1 MTSQKIISIIE
12 ARRNST
18 TIPNRNYNQ
27 AIDDILQDI
36 YDAMQKELNGEM
48 TELGER
54 NYELIREGVRCEG
67 SYDPNEIYFMF
78 EERLYTHEAETIWN
92 FLDWVHNGKKVK
104 KYGRMISERAFGRG
118 NYEERFQEFLND
130 REYQD
135 SLIQDEQRYEDQH
148 KK

>member
-54 NYELIREGVRCEG
+54 NYELIREGVR
-67 SYDPNEIYFMF
+67 
-78 EERLYTHEAETIWN
+78 
-92 FLDWVHNGKKVK
+92 
-104 KYGRMISERAFGRG
+104 
-118 NYEERFQEFLND
+118 
-130 REYQD
+130 
-135 SLIQDEQRYEDQH
+135 
-148 KK
+148 